1 MGFWQLVFGIAIGV
15 AATLAYEA
23 SSLAPDIQTSC
34 SSGPLAYSCRF
45 FNRGSGTGA
54 VCVEVQLDRYKP
66 AETYVVKSAVGA
78 YHSQR
83 LCSGPLSKGQD
94 TERNGAGYY
103 GSDGN
108 RVDATELCQLKS
120 SNNML
125 AGCNLV
131 VSTVAKTTD

>member
-1 MGFWQLVFGIAIGV
+1 MKYWHLAFGIAIGV

-23 SSLAPDIQTSC
+23 SSPAPDIQTSC
-34 SSGPLAYSCRF
+34 SSGPREYSCRF
-45 FNRGSGTGA
+45 FNGGSGTGA
-54 VCVEVQLDRYKP
+54 VCVEVQLDRNKP
-66 AETYVVKSAVGA
+66 VETYVLKSAVGP

-94 TERNGAGYY
+94 TERKGTGYY

-108 RVDATELCQLKS
+108 RVDVTELCQLKS
-120 SNNML
+120 SNNMV